1 MRLEQ
6 QEREEEEPTILACK
20 LSHENG
26 SPQSPPEPLASQKS
40 KALRVESLGPAASEE
55 GCFFNPILKQERR
68 QWCWSRSMH
77 PEEGVDRGVG
87 GVLSHKF
94 GSNS

>member
-6 QEREEEEPTILACK
+6 QEREEEEPTILASK

-55 GCFFNPILKQERR
+55 GRQVARR
-68 QWCWSRSMH
+68 LFLQPHLETRAETVVLEPVNASGGRS
-77 PEEGVDRGVG
+77 
-87 GVLSHKF
+87 
-94 GSNS
+94 